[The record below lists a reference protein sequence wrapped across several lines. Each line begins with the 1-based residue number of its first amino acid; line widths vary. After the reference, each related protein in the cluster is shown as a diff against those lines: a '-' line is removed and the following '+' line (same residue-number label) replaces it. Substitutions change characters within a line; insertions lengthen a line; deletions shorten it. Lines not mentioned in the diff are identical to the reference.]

1 MAKHAQLLVGL
12 DIGTTKICVIVGEIA
27 EDKRIDII
35 GIGTHPSKGLKKGM
49 VINIESTVE
58 SIKHAIEEAE
68 LMAGVEINSVYT
80 GIAGGHIQGLNGH
93 GVIAVKEGEISKSD
107 VERVL
112 DAAKVVS
119 IPGDREILHVIPQEF
134 VVDGQDGVRDPV
146 GMSGTRLEVRVHIIT
161 GAVTSAQNIV
171 KCVKKAGLETMD
183 VILQPLASSEAVLTP
198 EEKDLGVLV
207 VDIGGGTTDM
217 AVFVE
222 GAVRHTAVLP
232 IGGNHLTNDIAIG
245 LRTPPIEAEKLKIR
259 YGCAMTELVKENETI
274 EVPSVGGR
282 TPRIM
287 SRQLLSEVIEPRAE
301 EIFTLVA
308 AEIEK
313 AGFAEKVPA
322 GVVLTGG
329 SSLTPGMMELCEQI
343 LNLPTRIGTP
353 SGMGGLID
361 IVRNPMY
368 ATGVGLLIY
377 AYQSQASKMAVS
389 SHKKGLISRIK
400 EKMKE
405 WAKEFF

>member
-119 IPGDREILHVIPQEF
+119 IPVDREILHVIPQEF

>member
-1 MAKHAQLLVGL
+1 MAKHERLLVGL
-12 DIGTTKICVIVGEIA
+12 DIGTTKICVIVGEIV

-49 VINIESTVE
+49 VINIDSTVE
-58 SIKHAIEEAE
+58 SVKRAVEEAE

-80 GIAGGHIQGLNGH
+80 GIAGGHIQGVNGK
-93 GVIAVKEGEISKSD
+93 GVIAIKEGEITRSD
-107 VERVL
+107 IERVL

-119 IPGDREILHVIPQEF
+119 IPIDREILHVIPQEF
-134 VVDGQDGVRDPV
+134 IVDGQDGIRDPL
-146 GMSGTRLEVRVHIIT
+146 GMSGARLEVCVHIIT

-198 EEKDLGVLV
+198 EERDLGVMV

-217 AVFVE
+217 AIFVE

-232 IGGNHLTNDIAIG
+232 LGGNHLTNDIAIG
-245 LRTPPIEAEKLKIR
+245 LRTPPGEAEKLKIR

-274 EVPSVGGR
+274 EVSSVGGR
-282 TPRIM
+282 PPRIM

-308 AEIEK
+308 GELEK
-313 AGFAEKVPA
+313 AGFADKIPS

-329 SSLTPGMMELCEQI
+329 SSLTHGMVELCEQV
-343 LNLPTRIGTP
+343 LNLPARIGTP
-353 SGMGGLID
+353 SNMGGLID
-361 IVRNPMY
+361 IVRSPMY

-389 SHKKGLISRIK
+389 NQKKGFINRIK

-405 WAKEFF
+405 WAKDFF

>member
-1 MAKHAQLLVGL
+1 MAKHDNLLVGL
-12 DIGTTKICVIVGEIA
+12 DIGTTKICVIVGEVY
-27 EDKRIDII
+27 EKRIDII

-49 VINIESTVE
+49 VVNIDSTVE
-58 SIKHAIEEAE
+58 SVKRAVEEAE

-80 GIAGGHIQGLNGH
+80 GIAGGHIQGLNGR
-93 GVIAVKEGEISKSD
+93 GVIAVKEGEITRGD
-107 VERVL
+107 IERVL

-119 IPGDREILHVIPQEF
+119 IPVDREILHVIPQEF
-134 VVDGQDGVRDPV
+134 IVDGQDGIRDPL
-146 GMSGTRLEVRVHIIT
+146 GMSGTRLEVCVHIIT
-161 GAVTSAQNIV
+161 GAVASAQNIV
-171 KCVKKAGLETMD
+171 KCVKKAGLDTMD
-183 VILQPLASSEAVLTP
+183 VILQPLASSEAVLTA

-245 LRTPPIEAEKLKIR
+245 LRTPPHESEKLKIR
-259 YGCAMTELVKENETI
+259 YGCALTEMVKENETV

-282 TPRIM
+282 PPRIM

-308 AEIEK
+308 AEMEK
-313 AGFAEKVPA
+313 AGFEDKVPS

-329 SSLTPGMMELCEQI
+329 TSLTPGMVELCEQI
-343 LNLPTRIGTP
+343 LNLPTRIGIP
-353 SGMGGLID
+353 SNLGGLID
-361 IVRNPMY
+361 IVRSPVY
-368 ATGVGLLIY
+368 ATGVGLLLY
-377 AYQSQASKMAVS
+377 AYQNQEKRMAASRKQ
-389 SHKKGLISRIK
+389 GGFITRIK

>member
-1 MAKHAQLLVGL
+1 MAKHEKLLVGL
-12 DIGTTKICVIVGEIA
+12 DIGTTKICVIVGEIV

-49 VINIESTVE
+49 VINIDSTVE
-58 SIKHAIEEAE
+58 SVKRAVEEAE

-80 GIAGGHIQGLNGH
+80 GIAGGHIQGLNGR
-93 GVIAVKEGEISKSD
+93 GVIAVKEGEITRGD
-107 VERVL
+107 IERVL

-119 IPGDREILHVIPQEF
+119 IPIDREILHVIPQEF
-134 VVDGQDGVRDPV
+134 IVDGQDGIRDPL
-146 GMSGTRLEVRVHIIT
+146 GMSGTRLEVCVHIIT

-171 KCVKKAGLETMD
+171 KCVKRAGLETMD
-183 VILQPLASSEAVLTP
+183 VVLQPLASSEAVLTQ
-198 EEKDLGVLV
+198 EEKDLGVMV
-207 VDIGGGTTDM
+207 VDIGGGTTDL
-217 AVFVE
+217 AIFVE

-245 LRTPPIEAEKLKIR
+245 LRTPPQEAEKLKIR
-259 YGCAMTELVKENETI
+259 YGCALTEMVKENETI
-274 EVPSVGGR
+274 EVSSVGGR
-282 TPRIM
+282 APRIM

-308 AEIEK
+308 TEIEK
-313 AGFAEKVPA
+313 AGFEDKVPS

-329 SSLTPGMMELCEQI
+329 SSLTPGMVELCEQI
-343 LNLPTRIGTP
+343 LNLPTRIGVP
-353 SGMGGLID
+353 SNMGGLID
-361 IVRNPMY
+361 IVRSPMY
-368 ATGVGLLIY
+368 STGVGLLIY

-389 SHKKGLISRIK
+389 SQKKGFVSRVN

-405 WAKEFF
+405 WAKDFF

>member
-1 MAKHAQLLVGL
+1 MAKHEKLLVGL
-12 DIGTTKICVIVGEIA
+12 DIGTTKICVIVGEIV

-49 VINIESTVE
+49 VINIDSTVE
-58 SIKHAIEEAE
+58 SVKRAVEEAE
-68 LMAGVEINSVYT
+68 LMAGVEINAVYT
-80 GIAGGHIQGLNGH
+80 GIAGGHIQGLNGK
-93 GVIAVKEGEISKSD
+93 GVIAVKEGEITRGD
-107 VERVL
+107 IERVL

-119 IPGDREILHVIPQEF
+119 IPSDREVLHVIPQEF
-134 VVDGQDGVRDPV
+134 IVDGQDGIRDPL
-146 GMSGTRLEVRVHIIT
+146 GMSGTRLEVCVHIIT

-171 KCVKKAGLETMD
+171 KCVKRAGLETMD
-183 VILQPLASSEAVLTP
+183 VVLQPLASSEAVLTQ
-198 EEKDLGVLV
+198 EEKDLGVMV

-217 AVFVE
+217 AIFVE

-245 LRTPPIEAEKLKIR
+245 LRTPPQEAEKLKIR
-259 YGCAMTELVKENETI
+259 YGCALTEMVKENETI
-274 EVPSVGGR
+274 EVSSVGGR
-282 TPRIM
+282 PPRIM

-313 AGFAEKVPA
+313 AGFEDKVPS

-329 SSLTPGMMELCEQI
+329 SSLTPGMVELCEQI

-353 SGMGGLID
+353 SNMGGLID
-361 IVRNPMY
+361 IVRSPMY

-389 SHKKGLISRIK
+389 SQKKGFISRVA

-405 WAKEFF
+405 WAKDFF

>member
-1 MAKHAQLLVGL
+1 MAKHEKLLVGL
-12 DIGTTKICVIVGEIA
+12 DIGTTKICVIVGEIV

-49 VINIESTVE
+49 VINIDSTVE
-58 SIKHAIEEAE
+58 SVKRAVEEAE

-80 GIAGGHIQGLNGH
+80 GIAGGHIQGLNGR
-93 GVIAVKEGEISKSD
+93 GVIAVKEGEITRGD
-107 VERVL
+107 IERVL

-119 IPGDREILHVIPQEF
+119 IPIDREILHVIPQEF
-134 VVDGQDGVRDPV
+134 IVDGQDGIRDPL
-146 GMSGTRLEVRVHIIT
+146 GMSGTRLEVCVHIIT

-171 KCVKKAGLETMD
+171 KCVKRAGLETMD
-183 VILQPLASSEAVLTP
+183 VILQPLASSEAVLTQ
-198 EEKDLGVLV
+198 EEKDLGVMV
-207 VDIGGGTTDM
+207 VDIGGGTTDL
-217 AVFVE
+217 AIFVE

-245 LRTPPIEAEKLKIR
+245 LRTPPQEAEKLKIR
-259 YGCAMTELVKENETI
+259 YGCALTEMVKENETI
-274 EVPSVGGR
+274 EVSSVGGR
-282 TPRIM
+282 APRIM

-308 AEIEK
+308 TEVEK
-313 AGFAEKVPA
+313 AGFEDKIPS

-329 SSLTPGMMELCEQI
+329 SSLTPGMVELCEQI
-343 LNLPTRIGTP
+343 LNLPTRIGGP
-353 SGMGGLID
+353 SNMGGLID
-361 IVRNPMY
+361 IVRSPMY

-389 SHKKGLISRIK
+389 SQKKGFMSRVK

-405 WAKEFF
+405 WAKDFF

>member
-329 SSLTPGMMELCEQI
+329 SSLTPGMMELCE
-343 LNLPTRIGTP
+343 
-353 SGMGGLID
+353 
-361 IVRNPMY
+361 
-368 ATGVGLLIY
+368 
-377 AYQSQASKMAVS
+377 
-389 SHKKGLISRIK
+389 
-400 EKMKE
+400 
-405 WAKEFF
+405 